1 MTEDDVRRIVREEM
15 DKRAMP
21 SLGVMRNLSPP
32 EGQQAPREVLN
43 ELTNKDVYKAVM
55 EVNPIPAPP
64 PGQQSNTI
72 PTSIHDTMKRTQR
85 ELSELRSLAAKVVE
99 MLDAGTGI
107 DAATYARFKALAK
120 RRDG

>member
-1 MTEDDVRRIVREEM
+1 MTEEDVRRIVREEL

-21 SLGVMRNLSPP
+21 SLGVVRNLSPSP
-32 EGQQAPREVLN
+32 DGQQAPREVLN
-43 ELTNKDVYKAVM
+43 ELTNKDVYKSVM
-55 EVNPIPAPP
+55 ELNPIPAPP
-64 PGQQSNTI
+64 PGPSPATV
-72 PTSIHDTMKRTQR
+72 HDTLARTKR
-85 ELSELRSLAAKVVE
+85 ELSELRSLAAKLVE